1 MYEVSL
7 FFYLIVFLF
16 IIRTKNVLLMFLFI
30 AYTLQFWALFFYND
44 EVVFWPN
51 AKYTFSKTH
60 PIAIY
65 ILEIFLMSNLGFLLS
80 TFFVRKQ
87 TDFNSDYVF
96 LPNNKIPNGI
106 NLLLMTVVTALIF
119 LKMSIYRFD
128 LIFNGVDLV
137 ITALLSVCFLSAIS
151 KKRTYQITFVSIL
164 LALYIYSQ
172 LLTKDRNFIGIFITA
187 IIFYAT
193 FFKIN
198 FFRAISISLMLL
210 MILIIGIYISIYR
223 AGVEIDATLFIRYLY
238 YNSWMAV
245 FRPVVDMLMAENLR
259 LAYLY
264 GRSYLDLGLSFAPSV
279 VYSVFGILKPY
290 VADNPAQWYAI
301 KGGGGMHAVGVALK
315 NFGLVGVFL
324 QSFLFSLFTIKLVEI
339 TKTKNSLLHYA
350 LFTCI
355 SITYMKSLWYSML
368 DFVNVITL
376 FVLVVMFIK
385 VIKLLL
391 PTKKVKSRL
400 Q

>member
-1 MYEVSL
+1 
-7 FFYLIVFLF
+7 
-16 IIRTKNVLLMFLFI
+16 
-30 AYTLQFWALFFYND
+30 
-44 EVVFWPN
+44 
-51 AKYTFSKTH
+51 
-60 PIAIY
+60 
-65 ILEIFLMSNLGFLLS
+65 
-80 TFFVRKQ
+80 
-87 TDFNSDYVF
+87 
-96 LPNNKIPNGI
+96 
-106 NLLLMTVVTALIF
+106 
-119 LKMSIYRFD
+119 

-193 FFKIN
+193 FFKID
-198 FFRAISISLMLL
+198 FFKAISISLMAL

-339 TKTKNSLLHYA
+339 TKAKNSLLHYA

-368 DFVNVITL
+368 EFVNAITL
-376 FVLVVMFIK
+376 FVLVVIFIR